1 MYYACQAPFEK
12 CGSRLVRILGI
23 KNRHPPCGEC
33 LFLVAEEGFALACG
47 RGGGGSDSPLG
58 CHSLP
63 PRSNPFLKRKIHP
76 PNGRCIFWLP
86 KKDSPSP
93 AGEAEAALTAH
104 RAVIH
109 SRFVRILGIKSRHPP
124 HGECLLWL
132 PKKDSNPHKQ
142 SQSLSCYHYTI
153 RQCGYYY
160 TA

>member
-1 MYYACQAPFEK
+1 M
-12 CGSRLVRILGI
+12 GSFAKKRDTGFHTHCIKTSGSLWLPKKDSPSPAGETEAALTAHRAVIHSRFVRILGI
-23 KNRHPPCGEC
+23 KNRHPPHGEC
-33 LFLVAEEGFALACG
+33 LL
-47 RGGGGSDSPLG
+47 
-58 CHSLP
+58 
-63 PRSNPFLKRKIHP
+63 
-76 PNGRCIFWLP
+76 WLP

-109 SRFVRILGIKSRHPP
+109 SRFVRILGIKNRHPP